1 MLCKVLSPKGIE
13 FEGEAKSFNVKTR
26 VGEITILDHHH
37 PLMTILERGS
47 GIIKTA
53 SGTRREIAI
62 QSGFLEV
69 DQRNN
74 LTALIN

>member
-1 MLCKVLSPKGIE
+1 MLCKVLSPKGVE

-47 GIIKTA
+47 CIIKTA
-53 SGTRREIAI
+53 NGTRCEIPI
-62 QSGFLEV
+62 QSGFLEM
-69 DQRNN
+69 DQHNN

>member
-1 MLCKVLSPKGIE
+1 MLCKILSPKGVE

-47 GIIKTA
+47 GIIETA
-53 SGTRREIAI
+53 SGERREIPI

-69 DQRNN
+69 SPSNE
-74 LTALIN
+74 LTVLVQ